1 MRHVKHQ
8 YTEIY
13 TSFQITIDTQPKTC
27 YTYNMNTKERINEL
41 RTLALMYEDMER
53 LRSQGWT
60 LQQIADKYKVSRQRV
75 YQIVGKK
82 NGKKAQQ

>member
-1 MRHVKHQ
+1 
-8 YTEIY
+8 
-13 TSFQITIDTQPKTC
+13 
-27 YTYNMNTKERINEL
+27 MNTKERINEL